1 MPVII
6 AVVPGIRG
14 RPKRRRPS
22 LRETRVRL
30 PGSAA
35 PRIKPMRMMVVMVG
49 EIVAVVVA
57 EAAPEAR
64 RHRVELLGFVDV
76 VLRFFGGGGVL
87 GVATEA
93 VAAEP
98 LLEVHWKKNMW

>member
-14 RPKRRRPS
+14 RPKRGRPS
-22 LRETRVRL
+22 LRETWVRL

-64 RHRVELLGFVDV
+64 RHRVELLGFVHV